1 MGRKIKL
8 ASGLVALAVIGG
20 LAGLPGIVESQ
31 FNGLTGAPLPAVSG
45 EAAAVHKT
53 LQIADM
59 HADTL
64 LWGRDILRR
73 SSRGHVDLPRLEE
86 GNVALQ
92 VFSSVTKSP
101 KGLNYHANSD
111 KTDSITL
118 LTVAELQ
125 PPRTWSSLIER
136 SLWHSERLR
145 RAEQDSDGRLRI
157 VRTGPDVARL
167 LADRAAGKR
176 VTGAMLSVEGMHDL
190 EGNIANLQRLYDAGF
205 RMAGI
210 AHFFDNQLG
219 GSKHGMNKGGL
230 TPFGRQVVAE
240 MERRRMIVDVAH
252 SSDRTLD
259 DVLAMATRPVVY
271 SHGGVRATCL
281 NDRTLSDD
289 QLRRIAA
296 NGGLIGIGYWDAAV
310 CTLTPDSIAAAIA
323 HARNVAGIDHVALGS
338 DFDGAT
344 ITPFD
349 ASQLVQV
356 TNALLKRGFTPD
368 EVRKVMGG
376 NTLAFLERQ
385 LPQR

>member
-8 ASGLVALAVIGG
+8 VAGLAALAIIGG
-20 LAGLPGIVESQ
+20 LAALPGIVESQ
-31 FNGLTGAPLPAVSG
+31 FNGLTGAPLPAVSAK
-45 EAAAVHKT
+45 AAALHKT

-64 LWGRDILRR
+64 LWGRDILHR

-118 LTVAELQ
+118 LTVAALQ

-136 SLWHSERLR
+136 SLWHAERLR
-145 RAEQDSDGRLRI
+145 RAEQNSDGRLRI

-271 SHGGVRATCL
+271 SHGGVRATCP

>member
-1 MGRKIKL
+1 VGRKIKI
-8 ASGLVALAVIGG
+8 AAGLVALAIVGG
-20 LAGLPGIVESQ
+20 LAALPGIVERQ
-31 FNGLTGAPLPAVSG
+31 FNGVTGQPLPKVSA
-45 EAAAVHKT
+45 EAAALHKT

-64 LWGRDILRR
+64 LWGRDILHR

-118 LTVAELQ
+118 LTIAALQ
-125 PPRTWSSLIER
+125 PPRTWNSLLER
-136 SLWHSERLR
+136 SLWHAWRLQ
-145 RAEQDSDGRLRI
+145 RAERDSAGRLRI
-157 VRTGPDVARL
+157 VRNGSDVSRL

-176 VTGAMLSVEGMHDL
+176 VTGAMLSVEGLHDL
-190 EGNIANLQRLYDAGF
+190 EGKIGNVQRLYDAGF

-219 GSKHGMNKGGL
+219 GSKHGMKKGGL

-252 SSDRTLD
+252 SSDQTLG

-271 SHGGVRATCL
+271 SHGGVRATCP

-310 CTLTPDSIAAAIA
+310 CTLTPDSIAAAID
-323 HARNVAGIDHVALGS
+323 HARHVAGIDHVALGS

-344 ITPFD
+344 ITLFD
-349 ASQLVQV
+349 TSELVQV
-356 TNALLKRGFTPD
+356 TNALLKRGFTAD
-368 EVRKVMGG
+368 EIRKVMGG

-385 LPQR
+385 LPPR